1 MAHARV
7 SERNFLRR
15 YAALPAHATESD
27 AQSGWGEAESWAS
40 LVDAERRAG
49 RSGQSVA
56 KRAMSTWGD
65 RAKKR
70 LQRACRGNARRLV
83 VQRRGYFRVK
93 GDIEVI
99 AVFDSVRRGAQN
111 SKEITLFAGKQR
123 AWL

>member
-49 RSGQSVA
+49 RSGQSGA
-56 KRAMSTWGD
+56 KRAMRQSD
-65 RAKKR
+65 RKIVR
-70 LQRACRGNARRLV
+70 LNLGLEN
-83 VQRRGYFRVK
+83 
-93 GDIEVI
+93 
-99 AVFDSVRRGAQN
+99 
-111 SKEITLFAGKQR
+111 T
-123 AWL
+123 

>member
-15 YAALPAHATESD
+15 YTAFLVHAMESD

-56 KRAMSTWGD
+56 KRAMRQSD
-65 RAKKR
+65 RKIVR
-70 LQRACRGNARRLV
+70 LNLGLEN
-83 VQRRGYFRVK
+83 
-93 GDIEVI
+93 
-99 AVFDSVRRGAQN
+99 
-111 SKEITLFAGKQR
+111 T
-123 AWL
+123 